1 MAFCKNGHLSL
12 LLLNLLILILN
23 TPQAIGC
30 YTRIFS
36 FGDSLI
42 DTGNLLHA
50 FGNAHLPVGRPPYGE
65 TFFSRP
71 TGRFSNGRVVIDFIA
86 EAFQLPFLP
95 PYLAGRG
102 PEDFEHGANFAVGG
116 ATALNNS
123 FFAAKGMEVTWTD
136 YSLSTQLQWFKNLL
150 PLLSNES
157 DHSGIMDTS
166 LFMVGEIGGNDYNH
180 PFFSGRLTTG
190 EVRSFVPFVID
201 AIASAIHD
209 LIKLGA
215 KTLVVPGNLPNGC
228 VPMYLS
234 MFRSQNYED
243 YDPQTRCIKW
253 INEFSEYHNKLLVEK
268 LHTLRELHPD
278 ATIIYADYY
287 GALMNIFQFPDQLGF
302 DEPLLACCGSHCPYN
317 CSIHCG
323 NEGSTVCAEPSTYA
337 SWDGLHLTEAAYKV
351 AADGVLR
358 GPYAVPAIAETC
370 ADIADI
376 EHCIA

>member
-50 FGNAHLPVGRPPYGE
+50 VGNAHLPVGRPPYGE
-65 TFFSRP
+65 TFFGHP

-86 EAFQLPFLP
+86 EAFELPFLP

-157 DHSGIMDTS
+157 DYSGIMDTS

-180 PFFSGRLTTG
+180 PFFSGRLTTD
-190 EVRSFVPFVID
+190 EVRSFVPFVTD

-287 GALMNIFQFPDQLGF
+287 GALMNIFQF
-302 DEPLLACCGSHCPYN
+302 DER
-317 CSIHCG
+317 CSRAAVATAPTIAPFIVEMKG
-323 NEGSTVCAEPSTYA
+323 RRFARSRRRTLPGWVAL
-337 SWDGLHLTEAAYKV
+337 DEAAYKV
-351 AADGVLR
+351 VANGRATGT
-358 GPYAVPAIAETC
+358 YAVPPSQKHAQILQILNILRC
-370 ADIADI
+370 FMY
-376 EHCIA
+376 